1 MNYDESAFHRA
12 VRKERK
18 IMLLKKLSYVCAATL
33 VIVSLAGCGTKE
45 NDNAANKA
53 KTTDNSSTQTQAPV
67 DSNVDVTE
75 KPEVTETPQSNDT
88 SKDVSTLDTSSPDAI
103 IESANAL
110 QKKEIDALKSEWES
124 LKGKVDSYKSFVNKE
139 EEIEQCH

>member
-1 MNYDESAFHRA
+1 
-12 VRKERK
+12 
-18 IMLLKKLSYVCAATL
+18 MLLKKLSYVCAATL

-110 QKKEIDALKSEWES
+110 QKKEIDALKSDHPEV
-124 LKGKVDSYKSFVNKE
+124 K
-139 EEIEQCH
+139 